1 MPKQKKKDTWLEQF
15 QPGYDM
21 VERHP
26 IFGPLLRFVHVNP
39 TTENT
44 QMKGAARCDDHG
56 YITVNRRQRLAPE
69 EWAYVLAHCLLHFG
83 LWHFEDKADPVKW
96 NVACDMYIAKFLA
109 DAKLFRAPEFMRT
122 LSCYPVD
129 SEESICRRLR
139 EIPLTDELH
148 GGFSTSGGFVD
159 FELTGKHVHRYYRY
173 GVDAKHHYTTIF
185 ADALT
190 NAVSAAVGVAA
201 GQISSI
207 TDREGLATTPAEK
220 ARRWFI
226 SSYPLLGALAA
237 GFKVIEDPDI
247 CRREEISVA
256 AISEATQTIFISPGA
271 GLTQEECRFVMAHEF
286 LHVGLRHG
294 SRCQGRDP
302 YLWNVACDY
311 VINGWLIEMGVGEM
325 PKMELLYDPEFAG
338 ISAETI
344 YDIIVKDIRR
354 FKKLATLRG
363 KGLSDILG
371 EGDVRFYKAPVGLDN
386 FYRRAI
392 SEGLEYHKAGR
403 GTVPAGLEEEIQALY
418 RDPIPWDVELAR
430 WFDNFFAPIE
440 KKRTYARASRRQ
452 SSTPDIVRPRTVADP
467 AALEGRT
474 FGVVI
479 DTSGSMDRYLLAVA
493 LGSVASYADSRDVPY
508 ARVIFCDAA
517 AHDAGYLAPDAIM
530 GRITV
535 KGRGGTVLQPG
546 IDFLENDPGFPKDG
560 PILIITDAWCDHFVC
575 HREHAILIPK
585 GAGLPFR
592 PSGPV
597 FVFE

>member
-1 MPKQKKKDTWLEQF
+1 MAKLKKKDIWLEQF
-15 QPGYDM
+15 QLGYGM

-26 IFGPLLRFVHVNP
+26 IFGPLLRYVHVSP
-39 TTENT
+39 VENA
-44 QMKGAARCDDHG
+44 QMKGAAHCGDHG
-56 YITVNRRQRLAPE
+56 YITVSRKMRLAPE
-69 EWAYVLAHCLLHFG
+69 EWAYVLAHCLLHYG
-83 LWHFEDKADPVKW
+83 LWHFEQKADPVKW

-109 DAKLFRAPEFMRT
+109 DAKLFRAPEFMST
-122 LSCYPVD
+122 QPPYPAE
-129 SEESICRRLR
+129 SEEELYRRMRDITL
-139 EIPLTDELH
+139 IDEMH
-148 GGFSTSGGFVD
+148 GGFSTGNGFTD
-159 FELTGKHVHRYYRY
+159 FELAAQGGPRYYRR
-173 GVDAKHHYTTIF
+173 GTNAKQHYTNIF

-201 GQISSI
+201 GQLTSI
-207 TDREGLATTPAEK
+207 ADREGLAATPAEK

-237 GFKVIEDPDI
+237 SFKVMEDPDI
-247 CRREEISVA
+247 CRREEISTA

-286 LHVGLRHG
+286 LHVGLRHQ

-311 VINGWLIEMGVGEM
+311 VINGWLTQMGVGEM
-325 PKMELLYDPEFAG
+325 SKMELLYDPDFSG
-338 ISAETI
+338 MSAETI
-344 YDIIVKDIRR
+344 YDMIVKDIRR

-371 EGDVRFYKAPVGLDN
+371 EGDIRFYKAPVGLDD

-392 SEGLEYHKAGR
+392 TEGLEYHKAGR
-403 GTVPAGLEEEIQALY
+403 GLVPAGLEEEIQALY

-430 WFDNFFAPIE
+430 WFDNFFSPIE

-452 SSTPDIVRPRTVADP
+452 SSTPDIVRPRTVPDSD
-467 AALEGRT
+467 ALEGRT

-479 DTSGSMDRYLLAVA
+479 DTSGSMDRYMLAVA
-493 LGSVASYADSRDVPY
+493 LGSVTSYADSRDVPY

-517 AHDAGYLAPDAIM
+517 AYDAGYLAPDAIM
-530 GRITV
+530 GRIQV
-535 KGRGGTVLQPG
+535 RGRGGTVLQPG
-546 IDFLENDPGFPKDG
+546 IDFLEKAPDFPKNG
-560 PILIITDAWCDHFVC
+560 PVLIITDAYCDHFTC
-575 HREHAILIPK
+575 HRDHAILIPK
-585 GAGLPFR
+585 GAKLPFR
-592 PSGPV
+592 PGGPV